1 MANVRQYDNLI
12 TASEV
17 VTKSF
22 TNQATDLALISDEII
37 TIAELAHIKP
47 MLGLDMYEELK
58 TQNDSTGTLTS
69 ANSTL
74 LTHYIKDALA
84 WYVRFEVMNEIQ
96 FNTTSAG
103 LVINSSEFSS
113 AASAEQ
119 FNQMKS
125 DTFRKAQVLSDD
137 MLAYIMHDDQ
147 NNQYPLFGQDG
158 DSSMPVLDGD
168 MAKKMNGIIF
178 Y

>member
-1 MANVRQYDNLI
+1 MANVRQYNNLI

-58 TQNDSTGTLTS
+58 TQNHNSSLTAANTTLITDY
-69 ANSTL
+69 L
-74 LTHYIKDALA
+74 KDALA

-96 FNTTSAG
+96 YNTTSAG
-103 LVINSSEFSS
+103 LVVNISEFSNP
-113 AASAEQ
+113 ANVEQ

-125 DTFRKAQVLSDD
+125 DTFRKAQVMSDD
-137 MLAYIMHDDQ
+137 MIAYILHEDQ
-147 NNQYPLFGQDG
+147 TNDYPLYGKDG
-158 DSSMPVLDGD
+158 DYSTPNDGD
-168 MAKKMNGIIF
+168 VAKKMNGIIF

>member
-22 TNQATDLALISDEII
+22 TNQATDLALISNELI

-58 TQNDSTGTLTS
+58 TQNHNSTLTT
-69 ANSTL
+69 ANTTL
-74 LTHYIKDALA
+74 LTHYLKDALA
-84 WYVRFEVMNEIQ
+84 WYVRFEVMNEMQ
-96 FNTTSAG
+96 YNTTSAG
-103 LVINSSEFSS
+103 LVVNVSEFSNP
-113 AASAEQ
+113 ANVEQ

-147 NNQYPLFGQDG
+147 NNDYPLFGQDG
-158 DSSMPVLDGD
+158 DTSMPVLDGD